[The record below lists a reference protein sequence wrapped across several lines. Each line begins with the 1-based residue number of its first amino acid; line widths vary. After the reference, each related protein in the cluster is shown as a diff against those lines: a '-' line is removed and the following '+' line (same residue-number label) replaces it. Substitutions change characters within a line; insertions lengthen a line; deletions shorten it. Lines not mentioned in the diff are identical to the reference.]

1 MVPLLFIFQG
11 DDIPEHELPHPF
23 NQTKSSVAQIT
34 PRAGPEAA
42 SAVPSSSLTEQ
53 QPVAMSHLS
62 HSFKRR
68 FLQRSS
74 ACPATASRTSPLAKV
89 ESTAPSPLSRK
100 QLLSSIV
107 SGSLSIDDE
116 AQVQDKCGKDV
127 VFKSGMLVWMKR
139 TKAWVRLQSMAMMS
153 YSVFFRSPSCNR

>member
-1 MVPLLFIFQG
+1 MPLLFIFQG

-100 QLLSSIV
+100 QLLSSPV

-139 TKAWVRLQSMAMMS
+139 TKA
-153 YSVFFRSPSCNR
+153 